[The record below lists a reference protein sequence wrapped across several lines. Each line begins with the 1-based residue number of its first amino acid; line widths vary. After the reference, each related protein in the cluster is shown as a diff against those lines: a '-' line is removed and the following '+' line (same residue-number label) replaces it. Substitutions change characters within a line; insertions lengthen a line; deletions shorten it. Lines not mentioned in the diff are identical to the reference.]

1 MRQLCDTITA
11 VLLLHFSVFLVKT
24 FSQIKV
30 HMKMLLQQTSGR
42 ANVMLPLCFT
52 LLLVSVV
59 FTSFAEERAIYIVL
73 MEGDPVALYGD
84 GRRLD
89 VNSEVFKAHAKRL
102 VDSHD
107 QLLQSALETG
117 SYSKL
122 YSFKH
127 ILNGFAVHT
136 TPSQAE
142 KLKEA
147 PRVKLVEKDRGAKLM
162 TTYTPQFLGLP
173 QGVWTQEG
181 GDDHNAGEGI
191 VIGFVDTGINPTHPS
206 FAYDPLNPF
215 TSNIS
220 HFSGACK
227 TGPRFPASS
236 CNGKIVSAKF
246 FSAGAQAVATL
257 NSTVD
262 FLSPFDAVGHGSHV
276 ASIAAG
282 NAGVPVVVNGFY
294 YGRAS
299 GMAPRARIAVYKAVY
314 PTVGTLTDV
323 VSAID
328 QAVLD
333 GVDILTLS
341 VGPDEPPEHTA
352 TFLSMF
358 DIAMLFARRAGIFVV
373 QAAGNQGPAPSSIVS
388 YSPWAVGVASSSTD
402 RTYPG
407 SVLLGNGTKIEGVG
421 LSGPTF
427 GYGLLLHKLVL
438 AKDVLK
444 ASGSFPRTPPYIEEC
459 QYPEALDPNVVQGSV
474 VICTFSEG
482 FYNGTSTITAIIN
495 TAKVLGFMGFVLV
508 ANPNYGDFIAEP
520 IPFGVS
526 GIMVPNVILQYY
538 EQETCKEEKGFATRF
553 AAKAA
558 IGEGRV
564 ASFMGQAPVVS
575 RLSSRGPDFIN
586 SSRTPCDVLKP
597 DILAPGHQIW
607 AAWSPIS
614 ALEPTLTGYN
624 FALLS
629 GTSMATP
636 HVAGIAALIKQY
648 NPSWTPSMIT
658 SAISTTATKYD
669 GDGEFI
675 MAEGSDIGSSY
686 PSTPFDF
693 GAGFVSPSRA
703 MDPGLVLSSGYEDYI
718 SFLCSLPEI
727 NPATTRNATG
737 ELCNNTLDHPANLN
751 LPSVT
756 LSALK
761 GSQIVR
767 RTFTNVGSKPETYL
781 CSALSP
787 NGTIVDL
794 CPTWFRIAPQGSQ
807 ELHIQ
812 VKVTQA
818 MDGFTFGEI
827 VLTGSLN
834 HIVRIP
840 LSVFPVSTSNT

>member
-407 SVLLGNGTKIEGVG
+407 SVLLGNGTKIEG
-421 LSGPTF
+421 PTF

-526 GIMVPNVILQYY
+526 GIMVPNVTNVRVILQYY

>member
-1 MRQLCDTITA
+1 MT
-11 VLLLHFSVFLVKT
+11 
-24 FSQIKV
+24 
-30 HMKMLLQQTSGR
+30 GR
-42 ANVMLPLCFT
+42 ANVMPPLCFT

-136 TPSQAE
+136 TPSQAQ

-147 PRVKLVEKDRGAKLM
+147 PRVKLVERDRGAKLM

-220 HFSGACK
+220 HFLGACK

-299 GMAPRARIAVYKAVY
+299 GMAPRARIAIYKAVY

-341 VGPDEPPEHTA
+341 VGPDEPPEDTA
-352 TFLSMF
+352 TFLSTF

-373 QAAGNQGPAPSSIVS
+373 QAAGNQGPAPSSVVS

-444 ASGSFPRTPPYIEEC
+444 ASGSFPRTPPYVEEC

-482 FYNGTSTITAIIN
+482 FYNRTSTITAIIN

-526 GIMVPNVILQYY
+526 GIMVPNVTNVQVILQYY

-586 SSRTPCDVLKP
+586 SSRIPCDVLKP

>member
-1 MRQLCDTITA
+1 
-11 VLLLHFSVFLVKT
+11 
-24 FSQIKV
+24 
-30 HMKMLLQQTSGR
+30 
-42 ANVMLPLCFT
+42 
-52 LLLVSVV
+52 
-59 FTSFAEERAIYIVL
+59 

-173 QGVWTQEG
+173 LGVWTQEG

-227 TGPRFPASS
+227 TGPQFPASS

-246 FSAGAQAVATL
+246 FSAGAQAVAAL

-341 VGPDEPPEHTA
+341 VGPDEPPEDTA

-373 QAAGNQGPAPSSIVS
+373 QAAGNQGPAPSSVVS

-495 TAKVLGFMGFVLV
+495 TAK
-508 ANPNYGDFIAEP
+508 
-520 IPFGVS
+520 
-526 GIMVPNVILQYY
+526 VILQYY

-693 GAGFVSPSRA
+693 GAGFVSPSHA